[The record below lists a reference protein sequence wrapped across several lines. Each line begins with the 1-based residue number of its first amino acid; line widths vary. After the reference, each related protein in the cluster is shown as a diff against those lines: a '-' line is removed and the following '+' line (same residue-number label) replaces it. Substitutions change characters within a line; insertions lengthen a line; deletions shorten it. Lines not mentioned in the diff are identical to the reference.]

1 MAIREHDL
9 EAFMSISSVGT
20 NVYQNASG
28 VTTPATTATVSN
40 SNGSAATSQTSANA
54 TGSANNSTLALAV
67 NQALAQLSGGA
78 NLSSLLTPAS
88 QQSSSDFISSLLA
101 SLQGSS
107 SSNSS
112 STNPLADLFGT
123 SSTQAPATPVTLD
136 PSSSTIK
143 LQTSIQNLISQLDGS
158 GGISSLLG
166 GSTGTDASPGLA
178 ELQQSFN
185 SLVTAAGGNPTQASL
200 QSFLKTVAVSI
211 QGSTSIG
218 SLFDASA

>member
-1 MAIREHDL
+1 MAIRKDDL

-20 NVYQNASG
+20 SVYQNASG
-28 VTTPATTATVSN
+28 VATPAATGAVSN
-40 SNGSAATSQTSANA
+40 PNGSTAANQTSANA

-67 NQALAQLSGGA
+67 SQALAQLSGGA

-88 QQSSSDFISSLLA
+88 QQSSSDFMTSLLA

-112 STNPLADLFGT
+112 STNPLADLFG
-123 SSTQAPATPVTLD
+123 SASTQAAATPVKLD
-136 PSSSTIK
+136 QSSSTIK
-143 LQTSIQNLISQLDGS
+143 LQTSVQNLISQLDGTS
-158 GGISSLLG
+158 GISSILG
-166 GSTGTDASPGLA
+166 SGSGADASPGLA
-178 ELQQSFN
+178 DLQQSFN

-211 QGSTSIG
+211 QGSASIG